1 MSLWNFPGKSTFW
14 SKRLGQKGQGT
25 VEYILVT
32 VVVVA
37 IVLALTRV
45 MYKPMDYFVTKM
57 MDEYLQC
64 LLQTGELPVLGGEGG
79 TATCQTPVY
88 EPISANAGK
97 DKNGDGK
104 ADDEGGLNSDKV
116 SGNSS
121 SRSGSGVS
129 TYSRNR
135 NGGFK
140 PSGFNANGGSMG
152 GDGGKGDSK
161 TEVARAGESS
171 GYYNFGGGAYG
182 RGGSR
187 TRYIAL
193 TGEMAEEV
201 KKKQKEKNQAAI
213 QTIPRDGSSGPT
225 IIKRI
230 EIKPP
235 EKKAVVIDDNV
246 KGFDFSKYIKW
257 ILIAAIIIVIVVLLG
272 GQALQL
278 SKSWEKGE

>member
-1 MSLWNFPGKSTFW
+1 MSLWNFPGKSTFS

-25 VEYILVT
+25 VEYILVL

-37 IVLALTRV
+37 IVLALSRI
-45 MYKPMDYFVTKM
+45 MYKPMDTFITKM

-79 TATCQTPVY
+79 TQTCSPPLY
-88 EPISANAGK
+88 EPISATAGK
-97 DKNGDGK
+97 DKDGDGK
-104 ADDEGGLNSDKV
+104 ADDEGGLGSDKV
-116 SGNSS
+116 AGNGS
-121 SRSGSGVS
+121 SRGGGGVS

-135 NGGFK
+135 GGFK
-140 PSGFNANGGSMG
+140 PSGFNSNGGSMG
-152 GDGGKGDSK
+152 GDGGKGDGK
-161 TEVARAGESS
+161 TEVAKAGDSS
-171 GYYNFGGGAYG
+171 GYYNFGGNSYG

-201 KKKQKEKNQAAI
+201 KKKQKEKNRAAS
-213 QTIPRDGSSGPT
+213 QTIPRDMGDGRLAV
-225 IIKRI
+225 KKI
-230 EIKPP
+230 EVKPP